1 MLRPLA
7 SIWDIAV
14 PPTATP
20 TTVDGIVA
28 TVTIVI
34 TVIVTVVGVFLAT
47 TRTVIVIPMVVIAVT
62 ANATA
67 IGAGAPLL
75 VVIRPITG
83 GVGVIPEAHP
93 EAVVLFVRPGTS
105 MLPRTPI
112 IGKLAFYV
120 YVALGSR
127 AWYPDEHLWRDKV
140 EVLQTRRVS
149 VSKSNPKFAFLS
161 VHTTIVRKVTSDKFL
176 LCSPPF
182 L

>member
-14 PPTATP
+14 PPTAIP
-20 TTVDGIVA
+20 TTVDEMVAIVT

-34 TVIVTVVGVFLAT
+34 IVIVTVAGVFLVT
-47 TRTVIVIPMVVIAVT
+47 TRTVIVILMAVITV
-62 ANATA
+62 NATVTA

-75 VVIRPITG
+75 VVIRPIFA

-93 EAVVLFVRPGTS
+93 EAVALLVLRPRTT

-120 YVALGSR
+120 YMALCSR
-127 AWYPDEHLWRDKV
+127 AWYLDERLWRDKV

-161 VHTTIVRKVTSDKFL
+161 VHTTIVRKVTS
-176 LCSPPF
+176 
-182 L
+182 